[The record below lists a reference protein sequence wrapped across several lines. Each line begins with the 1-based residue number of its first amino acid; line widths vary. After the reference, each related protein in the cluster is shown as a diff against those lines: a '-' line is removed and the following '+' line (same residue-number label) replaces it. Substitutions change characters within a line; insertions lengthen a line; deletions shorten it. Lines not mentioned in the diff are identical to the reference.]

1 MEMIDKI
8 CSLPKA
14 LVLLSGGLDSSLVI
28 GIMLKQGI
36 QTEAINFVTPF
47 CTCTRGSGCRLA
59 AKTAALKFGVPLKVL
74 SIGREYIKIIK
85 NPKYGYGKNMNPC
98 IDCRILIFKK
108 AKEYMKKAKASFI
121 VTGEVLGQR
130 PMSQHL
136 KAMKIIEEESG
147 LSSLVLRPLSAKLL
161 EPTLPEKE
169 GLVNREELLNI
180 SGRTRKPQMQLA
192 EVFGLKD
199 YPCPAGGC
207 LLTDPAFARRMAD
220 LLKFTRTPTLN
231 DIQLLKIGRHFRL
244 GDIAKVIVG
253 RNEHENKILL
263 TLSKEKDIKLAAE
276 GEKGGPVVIIRGKA
290 NRDDLL
296 SAAAI
301 CARYSDDK
309 GKDGIRVMGQEG
321 ILNPPPV
328 SEKELERLR
337 I

>member
-1 MEMIDKI
+1 MEMIDKT
-8 CSLPKA
+8 CFLPKA

-28 GIMLKQGI
+28 GMMLKQGI

-47 CTCTRGSGCRLA
+47 CTCTKGFGCRLA
-59 AKTAALKFGVPLKVL
+59 AKTAALKFRVPLKVL

-108 AKEYMKKAKASFI
+108 AKEYMEKAKASFI

-147 LSSLVLRPLSAKLL
+147 LSGLVLRPLSAKLL

-207 LLTDPAFARRMAD
+207 LLTDQAFARRMAD

-253 RNEHENKILL
+253 RNEQENKRLL
-263 TLSKEKDIKLAAE
+263 TLSKGKNAILTTK
-276 GEKGGPVVIIRGKA
+276 GERGGPVTTVRGKT
-290 NRDDLL
+290 NNDTLL

-309 GKDGIRVMGQEG
+309 GKDGIRVMGQEE
-321 ILNPPPV
+321 ILNPPPI